1 MQFLLF
7 FGQNH
12 EEHKDTVFVLYF
24 HSDKGSGIYITII
37 LESSFQNNSFSSLLH
52 SDITLLWP
60 SGYVTY
66 KLV

>member
-24 HSDKGSGIYITII
+24 HSDKRSGIYITIT
-37 LESSFQNNSFSSLLH
+37 LESSFQNNKFFSLLH
-52 SDITLLWP
+52 SDITPLRP
-60 SGYVTY
+60 SGYLTY
-66 KLV
+66 N